1 MVVSQHCVES
11 ALVAL
16 VHAYQLTVCPYLL
29 NMVQKVQN
37 MDISADSN
45 SLRIKEAG
53 EFISTSTHPT
63 SISSLPA
70 VYNAVGLCAFQL
82 YDDLDYD
89 SWYQTHL
96 LKELTI
102 CDPR

>member
-1 MVVSQHCVES
+1 MLSEGKSAVKSSAVIQSSMVFPQHCVES

-29 NMVQKVQN
+29 NLVQKVQN

-53 EFISTSTHPT
+53 QLAPPLYTYFHLEAYPSLQSTMLWASVP
-63 SISSLPA
+63 SS
-70 VYNAVGLCAFQL
+70 
-82 YDDLDYD
+82 
-89 SWYQTHL
+89 SMT
-96 LKELTI
+96 T
-102 CDPR
+102 